1 MCAERIYP
9 YRLTWNAVVNPSSTV
24 RTSVSL
30 PLRGRKPRRP
40 GFHVRLPK
48 PDGNGNVKSLYC
60 RISTLKR
67 PPPPVPS
74 SKEIVYR
81 RSSQPPRAPIPVHVF
96 TGNGIVPEPVRIMT
110 KSPGKSNTTISA
122 WQHSRIIDYLR
133 QGEIG
138 VRASLLA
145 CGGGGY
151 KRGWKGVGGHEVV

>member
-1 MCAERIYP
+1 MRGAHLSISPDLERSSKPIQYRTHLRVSPSAWSQAKTPRFSCSASQTRWQWEREKPILP
-9 YRLTWNAVVNPSSTV
+9 YLHAQT
-24 RTSVSL
+24 
-30 PLRGRKPRRP
+30 
-40 GFHVRLPK
+40 
-48 PDGNGNVKSLYC
+48 
-60 RISTLKR
+60 
-67 PPPPVPS
+67 PPPVPS

-122 WQHSRIIDYLR
+122 WQHSRIIDDLR